1 MRKTKRQVWFVTG
14 SSRGL
19 GRETVSAALAQGH
32 KVVATAHKP
41 EQVEDL
47 GVAHREYFLA
57 LALDVGDVRAVKAAV
72 DGAMARFGRIDVVV
86 NNAGYA
92 NVASVEDIAMEDF
105 HAQVNANFFGIVNV
119 TKAVLPILRA
129 QNSGHIINVSTVG
142 SRVPVP
148 GLSAY
153 QAAKCAVIGF
163 SEVLARE
170 LAPLRIN
177 VTAIEPGGMQTDW
190 RGSSMSIPP
199 ISPPYQTTVGVLAS
213 RLKAEGSKPLGDPKK
228 VARVL
233 LQLAAMDQ
241 PPVRLLLGSEAVAYA
256 RAAGKTLADR
266 DAQWEELSRST
277 DRDDAT
283 DAERNP
289 LGKSGSGQSPQ
300 CRSPC

>member
-1 MRKTKRQVWFVTG
+1 MKETKRQVWFVTG

-19 GRETVSAALAQGH
+19 GRETVSAALAEGH
-32 KVVATAHKP
+32 KVVATARKP
-41 EQVEDL
+41 EQLEDL
-47 GVAHREYFLA
+47 AVAHSEDLLA
-57 LALDVGDVRAVKAAV
+57 LALDVGDVSAVKAAIE
-72 DGAMARFGRIDVVV
+72 GAMAHFGRIDVIV

-92 NVASVEDIAMEDF
+92 NVASVEDITLDDF
-105 HAQVNANFFGIVNV
+105 HAQINTNFFGVVNV

-170 LAPLRIN
+170 LAPFEIN

-190 RGSSMSIPP
+190 TGSSMSIPP
-199 ISPPYQTTVGVLAS
+199 ISAPYQTTVGVLAN
-213 RLKAEGSKPLGDPKK
+213 RFKDRGTKPLGDAKK

-256 RAAGKTLADR
+256 RAAGKAVADR

-289 LGKSGSGQSPQ
+289 LGKAPGTAVS
-300 CRSPC
+300 R

>member
-1 MRKTKRQVWFVTG
+1 MRETKRQVWFVTG

-19 GRETVSAALAQGH
+19 GRETVRAALAQGH
-32 KVVATAHKP
+32 KVVATARKP
-41 EQVEDL
+41 EQLDDL
-47 GVAHREYFLA
+47 AVAHRQDLLT
-57 LALDVGDVRAVKAAV
+57 LALDVCDVRAVTAAV
-72 DGAMARFGRIDVVV
+72 DGAMAHFGRIDVVV

-92 NVASVEDIAMEDF
+92 NLASVEDITLEDF
-105 HAQVNANFFGIVNV
+105 YAQVNTNFFGIVNV
-119 TKAVLPILRA
+119 TKTVLPILRA
-129 QNSGHIINVSTVG
+129 QHSGHIMNVSTVG

-170 LAPLRIN
+170 LAPLKLN

-190 RGSSMSIPP
+190 RGSSMDIPP
-199 ISPPYQTTVGVLAS
+199 ISASYQTTVGALAS
-213 RLKAEGSKPLGDPKK
+213 RFKTEGTKPLGDAKK

-241 PPVRLLLGSEAVAYA
+241 PPVRLLLGSEAVAHA
-256 RAAGKTLADR
+256 RAAGRALADR
-266 DAQWEELSRST
+266 DALWEELSRST

-283 DAERNP
+283 EAERNP
-289 LGKSGSGQSPQ
+289 LGKAPGTVVSK
-300 CRSPC
+300 

>member
-1 MRKTKRQVWFVTG
+1 MRQTTGHVWFVTG

-19 GRETVSAALAQGH
+19 GRETVAAALKHGH
-32 KVVATAHKP
+32 KVVATAREP
-41 EQVEDL
+41 EQLDDL
-47 GVAHREYFLA
+47 VAAHRDDLLA
-57 LALDVGDVRAVKAAV
+57 LALDVGEVRAVKAAV

-92 NVASVEDIAMEDF
+92 NVASVEDITLEDF
-105 HAQVNANFFGIVNV
+105 HAQFNTNFFGIVNV

-129 QNSGHIINVSTVG
+129 QNSGHIFNMSTVG
-142 SRVPVP
+142 SRVAVP

-170 LAPLRIN
+170 LAPFKIN
-177 VTAIEPGGMQTDW
+177 LTAIEPGGMQTDW

-199 ISPPYQTTVGVLAS
+199 ISTPYQTTVGAVAN
-213 RLKAEGSKPLGDPKK
+213 RFKAGGTKPLGDAKK

-256 RAAGKTLADR
+256 RAAGKALAER

-289 LGKSGSGQSPQ
+289 LGEKPPSLN
-300 CRSPC
+300 RR